1 MSKSEGLLLGEEW
14 LPLRLLALLEEYEEE
29 EDQPPKRLASPPMEL
44 LPRGNERNITFC
56 CVSEDKEDN
65 KGKRTPLV
73 VTPALFVEIILVLL
87 NVKEANVI
95 VDTL

>member
-1 MSKSEGLLLGEEW
+1 
-14 LPLRLLALLEEYEEE
+14 
-29 EDQPPKRLASPPMEL
+29 MER
-44 LPRGNERNITFC
+44 LPRGNERNPFC

-73 VTPALFVEIILVLL
+73 VTPALVEIILKVLL

-95 VDTL
+95 VDALLRMRKDISRHAIIVSREGKKVTHFIPFFNAKQR

>member
-1 MSKSEGLLLGEEW
+1 
-14 LPLRLLALLEEYEEE
+14 
-29 EDQPPKRLASPPMEL
+29 MER
-44 LPRGNERNITFC
+44 LPRGNERNTFC

-73 VTPALFVEIILVLL
+73 VTPALVVILLKVLL

>member
-1 MSKSEGLLLGEEW
+1 
-14 LPLRLLALLEEYEEE
+14 
-29 EDQPPKRLASPPMEL
+29 MER
-44 LPRGNERNITFC
+44 LPRGNERNTFC

-73 VTPALFVEIILVLL
+73 VTPALVVIILVLL

-95 VDTL
+95 VDTLLLMRKDISRHAIIVSREGKKVTHFIRIF

>member
-1 MSKSEGLLLGEEW
+1 
-14 LPLRLLALLEEYEEE
+14 
-29 EDQPPKRLASPPMEL
+29 MEL

-65 KGKRTPLV
+65 KGKRTPLFV
-73 VTPALFVEIILVLL
+73 VTPALVVIILKVLL

-95 VDTL
+95 VDTLLLMRKDIVMQSS

>member
-1 MSKSEGLLLGEEW
+1 
-14 LPLRLLALLEEYEEE
+14 
-29 EDQPPKRLASPPMEL
+29 MER
-44 LPRGNERNITFC
+44 LPRGNERNTFC

-73 VTPALFVEIILVLL
+73 VTPALVVIILVLL

-95 VDTL
+95 VDTLLLMRKDIVMQSSSRKGKKVTHFIRIF